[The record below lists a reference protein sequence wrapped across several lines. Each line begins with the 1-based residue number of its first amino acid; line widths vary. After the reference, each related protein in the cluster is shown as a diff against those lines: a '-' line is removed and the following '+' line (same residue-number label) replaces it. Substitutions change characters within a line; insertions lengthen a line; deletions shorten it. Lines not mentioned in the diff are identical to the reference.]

1 MTRVR
6 VFDTTLRDGEQ
17 TPGVSMSP
25 EDKVRIARGL
35 DELGVDAIEAGFP
48 VISEGEARAVRMVC
62 REGLSAEICGLART
76 SRKDIDA
83 AADAGLSYVH
93 AFIATSDIHLQYK
106 LRMGREEALAKAVEA
121 VEYAKSRGLAVEFSA
136 EDATRTDRAF
146 LSEVFGAVAG
156 AGADRVDIPDTVG
169 YSTPA
174 YMAEITRDAVKATG
188 GLPVS
193 VHCHDDF
200 GLAVA
205 NAVSGVQAG
214 AQCAHVT
221 VNGIGERAG
230 NASLEEF
237 VMALQCLKF
246 GEEYETGV
254 HPERIYEASRLVSS
268 LAGVQVQPNKAIVG
282 DNAFGHESGIHTHG
296 VLSNPLTY
304 EPISPELVGR
314 TRWLQVGKHA
324 GLHGMNAMLA
334 EYGVRP
340 TDAQS
345 RAILARVK
353 GMGDR
358 GRQVTDV
365 ELLSMA
371 SEVMQ
376 DDAIRRIVRLDGFSV
391 STGIGTMPYA
401 FVKLNIDGREFS
413 ATDYGVGPVDA
424 ALSAIQKITGEIAK
438 VRIRN
443 YALASISGGSNAL
456 CEVTVR
462 VEDAAKN
469 KVTAKAIGEDIVTT
483 SVKAV
488 IDGINRVMLRKML
501 WSRGQAPPGAATA
514 AAAASAAAASAPSAA
529 PAPPGGGAG
538 GGPAGE
544 EGGGTGSAGPA
555 PAGGGAG
562 ARAGGGP
569 AGDAQA
575 ARP

>member
-1 MTRVR
+1 MRVR

-17 TPGVSMSP
+17 TPGVSLSP
-25 EDKVRIARGL
+25 EDKVEIARIL
-35 DELGVDAIEAGFP
+35 DGLGVDAIEAGFP
-48 VISEGEARAVRMVC
+48 VISDGEARAVRMIC
-62 REGLSAEICGLART
+62 REGLSAQVCGLARA
-76 SRKDIDA
+76 SRRDIDA

-93 AFIATSDIHLQYK
+93 AFIATSDIHLEYK
-106 LRMGREEALAKAVEA
+106 LKMDRAAALARAVEA
-121 VEYAKSRGLAVEFSA
+121 VEYAKSRGMEVEFSA

-146 LSEVFGAVAG
+146 LSEVFKAVAE

-174 YMAEITRDAVKATG
+174 YMAEIVRDAIGATG

-193 VHCHDDF
+193 VHCHNDF

-237 VMALQCLKF
+237 AMALQCLQL
-246 GEEYETGV
+246 GEKYETGV
-254 HPERIYEASRLVSS
+254 HSERIYDASKEVSRLV
-268 LAGVQVQPNKAIVG
+268 GIQVQPNKAIVG

-314 TRWLQVGKHA
+314 SRWLQVGKHA

-334 EYGVRP
+334 EYGIRP
-340 TDAQS
+340 TGEQA

-353 GMGDR
+353 AAGDM

-401 FVKLNIDGREFS
+401 FVRLNIDGKEFS
-413 ATDYGVGPVDA
+413 ATDHGVGPVDA
-424 ALSAIQKITGEIAK
+424 ALSAVQKITGEIAK

-501 WSRGQAPPGAATA
+501 WSRGQGAAAGGGAAGPAGGESSGAEPSGGDA
-514 AAAASAAAASAPSAA
+514 AAAAGPGGDAAGGEGGANAAAAA
-529 PAPPGGGAG
+529 
-538 GGPAGE
+538 
-544 EGGGTGSAGPA
+544 EGGQRGPA
-555 PAGGGAG
+555 P
-562 ARAGGGP
+562 
-569 AGDAQA
+569 
-575 ARP
+575 